1 MSKPI
6 FHNNQFNI
14 SNLISFIKQVA
25 YNSYKLLTILVFL
38 SFLMF
43 ITSTSKYVS
52 TVSFYTNYQRATD
65 SSAISFLSNLSS
77 INGDSDLGFSIKDF
91 IQSDRFLINLVNKT
105 YNINGDNILLKDY
118 WSDGFDDFSL
128 NPIVVL
134 SRLNKRM
141 HFSDKLTI
149 EDKKLY
155 FAKNVLLKSMTYS
168 SDNKTGLHTITVK
181 VKGSPELSHEISKSI
196 YFSIVEYYTS
206 ITNLKAKEKK
216 EFISARLSVIK
227 ANLEQSEEALLKFVE
242 TNKSLLNSPK
252 LVLEKERIERDINLY
267 NQIYVN
273 LYSQLEMAK
282 IDETNNTSTIYLLD
296 SKISEFKSGAN
307 FFISTIKFI
316 FLFYFIACAYY
327 LFRNRKELFI

>member
-1 MSKPI
+1 
-6 FHNNQFNI
+6 
-14 SNLISFIKQVA
+14 
-25 YNSYKLLTILVFL
+25 
-38 SFLMF
+38 MF
-43 ITSTSKYVS
+43 IFSTSKYVS
-52 TVSFYTNYQRATD
+52 TVSFYTNYQRATE

-77 INGDSDLGFSIKDF
+77 INGDSDLGFSIEDF
-91 IQSDRFLINLVNKT
+91 IKSDKFLINMVNKT
-105 YNINGDNILLKDY
+105 YDINGDNILLKDY

-128 NPIVVL
+128 NPIVIL

-155 FAKNVLLKSMTYS
+155 FAKNVLLKSMAYS

-181 VKGSPELSHEISKSI
+181 VKGSPELSHKLSKSI

-206 ITNLKAKEKK
+206 ITNSKAKEKK

-227 ANLEQSEEALLKFVE
+227 TNLEQSEEALLKFVE
-242 TNKSLLNSPK
+242 KNKSLLNSPK

-267 NQIYVN
+267 NQIYIN
-273 LYSQLEMAK
+273 LYNQLEMAK

-296 SKISEFKSGAN
+296 SKISEFKAGEN

-316 FLFYFIACAYY
+316 FQFYFIACAYY
-327 LFRNRKELFI
+327 LFRNRKELFT